1 MRGERGTG
9 NGERGAWPP
18 TRYGRRCGLPVPRS
32 LFPVPLLLLTLGVL
46 PAAAQ
51 DPMSRAFDLERRGSY
66 AQAADVYRNVLKD
79 KPGELL
85 ALLGLE
91 RALTPLNRLPE
102 ILPAV
107 KAAIAANPSSI
118 AIYGVGLR
126 AYAAANLLDSLPQL
140 VDLWTRAAPGDET
153 PYREWAAAALQRRD
167 RPMARRAYQLGRER
181 LGKPDALAAEIAQLA
196 VAEEDWT
203 GAVREWARAV
213 RQLPGYR
220 TTATSTLARAPERV
234 RPELLKAL
242 EREPGVEAGRIAID
256 LRARWGDPEGA
267 FAALMKSLPG
277 VTAQQLDLLQA
288 FLEQARTG
296 STRPYLLVQ
305 ARTLEEIADRWA
317 NPTQRARF
325 RLDAARAYAGAGD
338 RSAARRMLGQI
349 AGDDSSG
356 PANAAGATATLI
368 ELLIKDGTVDEAS
381 AQLER
386 YRAALPVDDYL
397 RLRRAVA
404 ARWGQAGE
412 IQRAEEL
419 LAPDST
425 VEALA
430 LLGRFRLY
438 AGDLPGASNLW
449 KQAGPFAG
457 TREEA
462 TERSSIIALIQ
473 PITEDSLPA
482 LGAAFRS
489 LDAGDTA
496 RAAAGFEQVAKDVSA
511 EGGRA
516 EVLLFAGRLHSAQG
530 AAEAAERDFRG
541 AVLKEAPSTAAAAL
555 LELGRLYLALER
567 RQDAAA
573 ALEQMILEYPASPLV
588 PQGRRLLEQV
598 RNAVPPPRK

>member
-1 MRGERGTG
+1 VET
-9 NGERGAWPP
+9 
-18 TRYGRRCGLPVPRS
+18 VHRS
-32 LFPVPLLLLTLGVL
+32 LFTVSLLALLAARPV
-46 PAAAQ
+46 AAQ

-66 AQAADVYRNVLKD
+66 AQAADVYRNVLKT

-107 KAAIAANPSSI
+107 KAAISANPSSI
-118 AIYGVGLR
+118 AVYGVGLR

-140 VDLWTRAAPGDET
+140 VDLWVRAAPGDET
-153 PYREWAAAALQRRD
+153 PYREWAAVALQRRD

-203 GAVREWARAV
+203 AAVREWVRAV

-220 TTATSTLARAPERV
+220 TTATSTLARAPERI
-234 RPELLKAL
+234 RPDLLKAL
-242 EREPGVEAGRIAID
+242 EKEPGVEASRIAID

-267 FAALMKSLPG
+267 FDALMKSLPG
-277 VTAQQLDLLQA
+277 VSAQQLDLLQA
-288 FLEQARTG
+288 FLEQARAGT
-296 STRPYLLVQ
+296 TRPYQLVQ
-305 ARTLEEIADRWA
+305 ARTLEEIAARWT
-317 NPTQRARF
+317 NPTQRARY
-325 RLDAARAYAGAGD
+325 RLDAARAYAVAGD
-338 RSAARRMLGQI
+338 RVAARRMLSQI

-368 ELLIKDGTVDEAS
+368 ELLIKDGKVDEAS

-404 ARWGQAGE
+404 VRWAQAGE
-412 IQRAEEL
+412 LQRAEEL
-419 LAPDST
+419 LATDST

-430 LLGRFRLY
+430 LFGRFRLY
-438 AGDLPGASNLW
+438 AGDLPGVSDLW

-462 TERSSIIALIQ
+462 TERSTILALIQ
-473 PITEDSLPA
+473 PIADDSAPA
-482 LGAAFRS
+482 LGAAFRN

-496 RAAAGFEQVAKDVSA
+496 RAAAGFEKVGEDLSA
-511 EGGRA
+511 DGGKA
-516 EVLLFAGRLHSAQG
+516 EVLLFAGRLHSARG
-530 AAEAAERDFRG
+530 AAEEAERDFRA

-555 LELGRLYLALER
+555 LELGRLYLGLER
-567 RQDAAA
+567 RQEAAA
-573 ALEQMILEYPASPLV
+573 ALEQLILEYPASPLV

-598 RNAVPPPRK
+598 RNAVPPPRT